1 MPAYVERAGVLDFSN
16 LVKASI
22 IQTNFMKTA
31 IIVGATSGNGF
42 EVGKILLAEGWKL
55 GLAGRR
61 VELLEPLRQQY
72 PDRVV
77 TECIDVMQP
86 SAVEKWNALAEKLG
100 GVDLYLHSSGV
111 GWYNPELD
119 PEKEIRTAQT
129 NGEGFVRMMT
139 TAYNY
144 FKTNKRRGHI
154 AAISSI
160 AGTKGLGPAAA
171 YSATKKMQHAYL
183 QALVQNARADKM
195 RLTVTDIRPGFVS
208 TAFIAGA
215 KFPMQ
220 MKAERVA
227 QDIVKALKQR
237 KRIVTIDWRYRLLVA
252 IWKLIPRCIW
262 ERITLSVEKN

>member
-1 MPAYVERAGVLDFSN
+1 MAKFCLLTAQNHPLFT
-16 LVKASI
+16 
-22 IQTNFMKTA
+22 IQKTKMKTA
-31 IIVGATSGNGF
+31 IIVGATSGIGM
-42 EVGKILLAEGWKL
+42 EVAKILLAEGWTL

-61 VELLEPLRQQY
+61 VELLEPLRAQY

-77 TECIDVMQP
+77 TESIDVMLP
-86 SAVEKWNALAEKLG
+86 EAAEKWLSLAERLG

-144 FKTNKRRGHI
+144 FKTSKRPGHI

-195 RLTVTDIRPGFVS
+195 RLAVTDIRPGFVS

-220 MKAERVA
+220 MQATDVA
-227 QDIVKALKQR
+227 RDIVRAIKQR
-237 KRIVTIDWRYRLLVA
+237 KRIITIDWRYRLLVA
-252 IWKLIPRCIW
+252 VWKLIPRCIW
-262 ERITLSVEKN
+262 ERITLSVEKNEQG

>member
-1 MPAYVERAGVLDFSN
+1 MQ
-16 LVKASI
+16 K
-22 IQTNFMKTA
+22 A
-31 IIVGATSGNGF
+31 IIVGATSGIGL
-42 EVGKILLAEGWKL
+42 EVAKLLLADGWKL

-61 VELLEPLRQQY
+61 VELLEPLRQLY
-72 PDRVV
+72 PDRVI
-77 TECIDVMQP
+77 TESIDVMQP
-86 SAVEKWNALAEKLG
+86 TASEKWLSLAKKME

-119 PEKEIRTAQT
+119 PEKEILTAMT

-144 FKTNKRRGHI
+144 FKSQKRPGHI

-160 AGTKGLGPAAA
+160 AGTKGIGPAAA

-183 QALVQNARADKM
+183 QALAQNARADKM
-195 RLTVTDIRPGFVS
+195 KLSVTDIRPGFVS

-215 KFPMQ
+215 NFPMQ
-220 MKAERVA
+220 MKTETVA
-227 QDIVKALKQR
+227 RDIVKALRKR

-252 IWKLIPRCIW
+252 VWKLIPRSIW
-262 ERITLSVEKN
+262 ERITLSVQKNEA

>member
-1 MPAYVERAGVLDFSN
+1 MFTIKQHFLTV
-16 LVKASI
+16 
-22 IQTNFMKTA
+22 TNQSLHMVTTMKKKTA
-31 IIVGATSGNGF
+31 IIVGATSGIGM
-42 EVGKILLAEGWKL
+42 EVAKILLAEGWTL

-61 VELLEPLRQQY
+61 VELLEPLRAQY

-77 TECIDVMQP
+77 TESIDVMLP
-86 SAVEKWNALAEKLG
+86 EASEKWFSLAERLG

-144 FKTNKRRGHI
+144 FKTSKRSGHI

-160 AGTKGLGPAAA
+160 SGTKGLGPAAA

-195 RLTVTDIRPGFVS
+195 RLAVTDIRPGFVS

-220 MKAERVA
+220 MQATDVA
-227 QDIVKALKQR
+227 RDIVRAIKQR
-237 KRIVTIDWRYRLLVA
+237 KRIITIDWRYRLLVA
-252 IWKLIPRCIW
+252 VWKLIPRCIW

>member
-1 MPAYVERAGVLDFSN
+1 
-16 LVKASI
+16 
-22 IQTNFMKTA
+22 MKKA
-31 IIVGATSGNGF
+31 IIVGATSGIGL
-42 EVGKILLAEGWKL
+42 EVAKLLLAEGWTL

-61 VELLEPLRQQY
+61 VELLEPLQEEF
-72 PDRVV
+72 PDRVL
-77 TECIDVMQP
+77 TASIDVTLP
-86 SAVEKWNALAEKLG
+86 TASAAWLTLAERLG

-119 PEKEIRTAQT
+119 AEKEIRTAVT

-139 TAYNY
+139 TAFNY
-144 FKTNKRRGHI
+144 FKTTKCPGHI
-154 AAISSI
+154 AAITSI

-183 QALVQNARADKM
+183 QALAQNSRAYDM
-195 RLTVTDIRPGFVS
+195 DLTITDIRPGFVS

-220 MKAERVA
+220 MKTEAVA
-227 QDIVKALKQR
+227 KHIVKALKKR

-252 IWKLIPRCIW
+252 VWKLIPRQIW
-262 ERITLSVEKN
+262 ELMTLKVEKNEA

>member
-1 MPAYVERAGVLDFSN
+1 
-16 LVKASI
+16 
-22 IQTNFMKTA
+22 MKTA
-31 IIVGATSGNGF
+31 IIVGATSGIGF
-42 EVGKILLAEGWKL
+42 EVAKLLLAEGWKL

-61 VELLEPLRQQY
+61 VELLEPLRQAY
-72 PDRVV
+72 PDRVI
-77 TECIDVMQP
+77 TECIDVTDATA
-86 SAVEKWNALAEKLG
+86 SAKWEALADNLE

-119 PEKEIRTAQT
+119 AEKEIRTAVT

-144 FKTNKRRGHI
+144 FKTTRRPGHI

-171 YSATKKMQHAYL
+171 YSATKKFQHAYL
-183 QALVQNARADKM
+183 QALVQNSRSDKM
-195 RLTVTDIRPGFVS
+195 SLTITDIRPGFVS

-220 MKAERVA
+220 MKTENVA
-227 QDIVKALKQR
+227 RDIVKALKKR

-252 IWKLIPRCIW
+252 VWKLIPRPIW
-262 ERITLSVEKN
+262 ERITLSVQKNEA